1 MIQRRSCA
9 ALAFWLGACVL
20 NGQTTAR
27 TGALTAAVT
36 ANAKVAPPA
45 GNQKDAVEQIVRD
58 YIMEHPELLMESLQR
73 FQQNAKTAEAQR
85 NREMVVA
92 RQADLT
98 KDALTPVA
106 GNPKSQVTLTA
117 FFDYRCGFCKKV
129 MADLLPLTKPDSPV
143 RVVFKEFPILGP
155 ESTTATRAALA
166 AAKQGAYLEFHKAL
180 MSTPEAI
187 SMETLEAVA
196 GRLKLDVAKWKADMA
211 APELEQTIQAN
222 HELAASIGVQ
232 ATPTFVAG
240 SELVAGAMDAAGFRA
255 LIERAKGQPKAAVG
269 K

>member
-45 GNQKDAVEQIVRD
+45 GNQKDTVEQIVRD
-58 YIMEHPELLMESLQR
+58 YIMEHPEVLMESLQR

-98 KDALTPVA
+98 KDAITPVA

-155 ESTTATRAALA
+155 ESLTASRAALA
-166 AAKQGAYLEFHKAL
+166 AARQGAYVPFHQAL
-180 MSTPEAI
+180 MGTQEAI
-187 SMETLEAVA
+187 SLEVLEAIAVK
-196 GRLKLDVAKWKADMA
+196 LKLDTARWKADMA
-211 APELEQTIQAN
+211 SPEVERAIQTNQ
-222 HELAASIGVQ
+222 ELAASIGVQ

-240 SELVAGAMDAAGFRA
+240 TELAPGALDAGGFRA
-255 LIERAKGQPKAAVG
+255 LIEKAKAQVKTVAAR
-269 K
+269 